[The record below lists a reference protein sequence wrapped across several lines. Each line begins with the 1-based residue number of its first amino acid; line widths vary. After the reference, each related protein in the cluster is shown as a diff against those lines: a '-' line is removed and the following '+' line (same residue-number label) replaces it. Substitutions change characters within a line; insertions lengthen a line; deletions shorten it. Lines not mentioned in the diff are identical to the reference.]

1 MDFSPEDNH
10 PLERVES
17 SQENGGPGVRFLE
30 YFPLI
35 PIPIG
40 GAFIAVLAT
49 LDTTSVFDPPGLLLA
64 LNTCFLSLLPFLVV
78 YVAARGYLLSG
89 SISLIMFAA
98 GCLSLGLGC
107 FLAGFMPL
115 TKAGSNGIVFIHNSS
130 ALASA
135 VFHLLGAAIALQGLR
150 PQQNRWHRTVHV
162 LCICLGIALFEAL
175 LVVTTLYDRSFRQ
188 RSKQKGFSHLILL
201 SYEEST

>member
-1 MDFSPEDNH
+1 MDFSQEDNR
-10 PLERVES
+10 PPDRVER
-17 SQENGGPGVRFLE
+17 SQERGGPGVRFSE

-49 LDTTSVFDPPGLLLA
+49 LDATSVFDPAGLLLA

-78 YVAARGYLLSG
+78 YVAARGYLVSG

-98 GCLSLGLGC
+98 GCLSLGLGS

-115 TKAGSNGIVFIHNSS
+115 TKAGSNGIVFVHNSS
-130 ALASA
+130 VLMGSLSPAGSRYCFAGLAPTAKPMAQDSPYS
-135 VFHLLGAAIALQGLR
+135 V
-150 PQQNRWHRTVHV
+150 
-162 LCICLGIALFEAL
+162 
-175 LVVTTLYDRSFRQ
+175 Y
-188 RSKQKGFSHLILL
+188 L
-201 SYEEST
+201 SLHSVI